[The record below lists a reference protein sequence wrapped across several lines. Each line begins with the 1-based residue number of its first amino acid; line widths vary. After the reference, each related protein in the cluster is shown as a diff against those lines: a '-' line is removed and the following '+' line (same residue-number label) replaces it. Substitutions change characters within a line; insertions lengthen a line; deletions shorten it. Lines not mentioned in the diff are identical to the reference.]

1 MVIGDDVLTPVAL
14 LAGVTL
20 STTVGATHVTE
31 TVPLPEHAPTTMA
44 PPTAMPRIDLL
55 HMSSALLQRANS
67 QPDQV
72 VSRPFAHTARSSWH
86 DTSGRTV
93 RRQPKPCGTI
103 ADTLEAVL
111 AQIESRS
118 NLPADAAYWRG
129 GTA

>member
-20 STTVGATHVTE
+20 STTVGSPSVTGAV
-31 TVPLPEHAPTTMA
+31 TLPEHA
-44 PPTAMPRIDLL
+44 PTAMPRIDFL

-93 RRQPKPCGTI
+93 RRQPKPCGKI
-103 ADTLEAVL
+103 ADTLEALL
-111 AQIESRS
+111 AQMRTRS